1 MAKIENTDNVQC
13 PQGCEGIRM
22 HMPWGG
28 MWTDSS
34 TMEMFV
40 SIHWV
45 NYMCV
50 WEPSNSTIPKMSIY
64 GYQKI
69 FMVTNQM
76 SIDDENKW

>member
-1 MAKIENTDNVQC
+1 MAKIENTDNMQC
-13 PQGCEGIRM
+13 TQECEGIRM
-22 HMPWGG
+22 RMPWGG

-40 SIHWV
+40 SIHWLTI
-45 NYMCV
+45 CV
-50 WEPSNSTIPKMSIY
+50 SRNPAIPEMSIY

-76 SIDDENKW
+76 SIDDKNKW